1 MAKQENEELWA
12 RSIVKSFWI
21 TLTGTICVV
30 IYIVVLAQDLPS
42 IELLENFDPDL
53 VTRIYSSDG
62 KIIKIRWR
70 LDGQLPHDTELF
82 YKKVKRCIRDGLYEH
97 TPAN

>member
-1 MAKQENEELWA
+1 MEINTGD
-12 RSIVKSFWI
+12 
-21 TLTGTICVV
+21 TLYEPMSRNTGEV
-30 IYIVVLAQDLPS
+30 IA
-42 IELLENFDPDL
+42 
-53 VTRIYSSDG
+53 VTEHPAG
-62 KIIKIRWR
+62 KIIKVRWR

>member
-1 MAKQENEELWA
+1 MHFQKKMYKLKKLYIDDMKKMKIN
-12 RSIVKSFWI
+12 
-21 TLTGTICVV
+21 TGDILYEHFSRNTGEV
-30 IYIVVLAQDLPS
+30 IS
-42 IELLENFDPDL
+42 
-53 VTRIYSSDG
+53 VTEHPDG
-62 KIIKIRWR
+62 KIIKVRWR

>member
-1 MAKQENEELWA
+1 MEFKMHFQKKMYKLKKLYISDMNKMK
-12 RSIVKSFWI
+12 IN
-21 TLTGTICVV
+21 TGDILYEHFSRNTGEV
-30 IYIVVLAQDLPS
+30 IS
-42 IELLENFDPDL
+42 
-53 VTRIYSSDG
+53 VTEHPDG
-62 KIIKIRWR
+62 KIIKVRWR

>member
-1 MAKQENEELWA
+1 MVKKSKIIIFKQKLYKL
-12 RSIVKSFWI
+12 KSYLI
-21 TLTGTICVV
+21 LAIKMKIETGDTLYEPMSRNTGEV
-30 IYIVVLAQDLPS
+30 ISV
-42 IELLENFDPDL
+42 IEHPN
-53 VTRIYSSDG
+53 G